1 MSKRGGHSTRLRTT
15 KVKKR
20 HGVGSRTITVL
31 DSDEEDAI
39 PKAADEYARVTK
51 TRVATSGKAEKVV
64 TSNIQISEVEKVDIH
79 PQLEADTGVPAD
91 TVENV
96 VRAVPAKKRKKQ
108 QKANDS
114 VSGPIP

>member
-1 MSKRGGHSTRLRTT
+1 M
-15 KVKKR
+15 
-20 HGVGSRTITVL
+20 GSRIITVL
-31 DSDEEDAI
+31 DFDEEDTI

-51 TRVATSGKAEKVV
+51 TQVVTSGKAEKVV

-96 VRAVPAKKRKKQ
+96 VHAVPAKKWKKQ
-108 QKANDS
+108 QKANNS
-114 VSGPIP
+114 VSGLIP